1 MVVAAGAV
9 ALFGADALLAS
20 GVING
25 VQLDARA
32 VAALRGQI
40 DAALPWV
47 FGFCGAM
54 SLYSAAPA
62 VSLEARA
69 SWLMLTAR

>member
-1 MVVAAGAV
+1 MPFYAMNSCAGLILMVVAAGAV

-32 VAALRGQI
+32 VAALRVQV
-40 DAALPWV
+40 DAALP
-47 FGFCGAM
+47 
-54 SLYSAAPA
+54 
-62 VSLEARA
+62 
-69 SWLMLTAR
+69 